1 MPAKSHRRAFV
12 ALACGLTGLRL
23 VLIPLILSAFLSG
36 DRGAAFGLFLLAG
49 LTDVLDGAVARHLG
63 ASTRVGA
70 VLDAAADVGLL
81 LSILWLVAI
90 TTPLPIWVPV
100 LPSVQAAWFAF
111 TGTRQG
117 PFYDPIGK
125 YYGAVLYVLVGVVLL
140 DQQHAGSGVVSVA
153 VLLLT
158 LAAGASR
165 FVALRRAHQSSSDK
179 A

>member
-1 MPAKSHRRAFV
+1 MHPKSHRRVCV
-12 ALACGLTGLRL
+12 ALACGLTGLRMA
-23 VLIPLILSAFLSG
+23 LIPLILSAFLSG
-36 DRGAAFGLFLLAG
+36 DREAAFGLFLFAVF
-49 LTDVLDGAVARHLG
+49 TDVLDGAVARHLG

-70 VLDAAADVGLL
+70 ILDVAADVGLL

-90 TTPLPIWVPV
+90 ATPLPIWVPM
-100 LPSVQAAWFAF
+100 LPSAQAAWFALS
-111 TGTRQG
+111 GTRYG